1 MEKCFSYYKKLF
13 QVKKE
18 MQIISHLILQ
28 VYGGYSNII
37 PSLFDKNKQKKTDIQ
52 KGLRILQV
60 NYRIKIYTQVQ
71 IPGFH
76 YSTTIIGDILIDN
89 P

>member
-1 MEKCFSYYKKLF
+1 
-13 QVKKE
+13 
-18 MQIISHLILQ
+18 MQIVSHLILQ
-28 VYGGYSNII
+28 ICDRYSNII
-37 PSLFDKNKQKKTDIQ
+37 PSLFDKNKQANKNKKPDIQ

-60 NYRIKIYTQVQ
+60 NYRTKIYTQVK

-76 YSTTIIGDILIDN
+76 YSTTIIGDTLIDN